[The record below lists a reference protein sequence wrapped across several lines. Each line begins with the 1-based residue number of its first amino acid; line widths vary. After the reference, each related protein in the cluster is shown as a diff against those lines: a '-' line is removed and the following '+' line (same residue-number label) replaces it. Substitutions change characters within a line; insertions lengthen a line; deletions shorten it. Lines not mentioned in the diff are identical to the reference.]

1 MRGRELR
8 CWPTRS
14 ERGERVPSAS
24 WMATH
29 PLERKVSVVHAMPA
43 QCECVSVGVS
53 VSVRVSVSVNVAA
66 ARRLEEPRAVRL

>member
-1 MRGRELR
+1 MRGHELR

-24 WMATH
+24 WRATH

-53 VSVRVSVSVNVAA
+53 VSVCVSVSVNVSTHRRSDR
-66 ARRLEEPRAVRL
+66 ARR